1 MYQSLTTKALS
12 SHVCPWPMTAERT
25 AAETRVPSAR
35 RPSNSRTLVLIRTS
49 SRNNVAVPWLPSGR
63 LAAR

>member
-12 SHVCPWPMTAERT
+12 SQTLPWSSTVDRT
-25 AAETRVPSAR
+25 ALDTRVPSAR

-49 SRNNVAVPWLPSGR
+49 SRNSVAVPWLPSGR